1 MRRILVIASE
11 QSLLE
16 GLESAAGNGNRTFER
31 AEDWSAGRE
40 RLVDEPF
47 DAVCL
52 DYESVKIEGLDSF
65 VQLDNILQKEQTEAI
80 VILREETPRAREFVE
95 ALDSFKGAVDVSQE
109 TASRFDAL
117 LEEVLE
123 ARPSDDDDPSG
134 PVQVEVVLPDISRGS
149 FEEASLARVA
159 HTLRR
164 QEHSGTLTFS
174 HGEMERTIEVS
185 EGLLSASSSEIEN
198 LQAAFAWP
206 SGAYS
211 FSPGKPS
218 GTDRVEPY
226 AALLKGVRNHLDQ
239 RDAMTGLTPVM
250 ERYVSRTTFL
260 ENLHESVREDDA
272 LSEFIGR
279 ADGTTTLEEAL
290 SAIANRVLTGFQVG
304 FFAIECDLV
313 ALTESP
319 TTPPVEVS
327 FSTPEISAER
337 QASGGREG
345 VAPEGRPSID
355 VPEEPTTE
363 QREAEL
369 RRTHERFVD
378 ADPYEIFDLW
388 RGCGEREVSDRFYK
402 LVKRH
407 HPDSYGGNI
416 SGEAK
421 RLAEEIFIRIKRAYG
436 ELRKVEDEQT
446 VPPDE
451 AVETDTSRTTLN
463 QSLSSPSVT
472 AMGSGPDGEPDET
485 NSEQTDSG
493 RRGPKRPAAHDSGG
507 PGEPSK
513 ASSEAPH
520 RSEASE
526 SRGDE
531 PEDNDE
537 RVDKLKRL
545 QKRLSEKDLSRSQ
558 KKTPFKPGVRQKKLA
573 SLRKNPEKT
582 AASKLQKL
590 DEPDSEDEAKEYF
603 NAGYRAFKNEREAKS
618 HRYFEL
624 AHEFDPDQPLWK
636 TFYAYTLFLVDP
648 DDRDRAAELLRE
660 VLDSE
665 DRQARPDAHLFLG
678 RLLKVQ
684 ERHKR
689 ARRHFE
695 RAVELD
701 PNSIEAQRE
710 LRVYKM
716 REGDSSDPEDSD
728 DSGSFF
734 GNLLNKDLF

>member
-11 QSLLE
+11 QSLVE
-16 GLESAAGNGNRTFER
+16 GLESAAGSGNRTFER

-123 ARPSDDDDPSG
+123 ARPSDDDEPSG
-134 PVQVEVVLPDISRGS
+134 PVHVEVVLPDVSRGS
-149 FEEASLARVA
+149 FEEASLARTV

-174 HGEMERTIEVS
+174 HGEMERRVEVS
-185 EGLLSASSSEIEN
+185 EGLLVATSSEIEN

-218 GTDRVEPY
+218 STEGVEPY

-260 ENLHESVREDDA
+260 ENLDESVREDEA

-345 VAPEGRPSID
+345 VAPDGRPAID

-388 RGCGEREVSDRFYK
+388 RGCGEQEVSDRFYK

-436 ELRKVEDEQT
+436 ELQKVEDEQT

-472 AMGSGPDGEPDET
+472 AMGSGQEDETEET
-485 NSEQTDSG
+485 NSEQG
-493 RRGPKRPAAHDSGG
+493 GPRRPAPEPSGG
-507 PGEPSK
+507 PGDRSA
-513 ASSEAPH
+513 ASSETPNQADG
-520 RSEASE
+520 SE

-531 PEDNDE
+531 PGEENE

-558 KKTPFKPGVRQKKLA
+558 KKTPFKPGVRQEKLA
-573 SLRKNPEKT
+573 SLRQNPEKKV
-582 AASKLQKL
+582 ASKLQKL

-618 HRYFEL
+618 HRFFEL

-648 DDRDRAAELLRE
+648 DSRDRAAELLRE

-684 ERHKR
+684 ERHKQ